1 MNKQGSA
8 VFCFSPWEIPLRQVS
23 QPTLLDSFYFNSLP
37 HSLYLPL
44 CDFVVIIF
52 YQLSVLSHLLIRD
65 ESELLLTVLLW
76 FEYLLSSLGTVVLWW
91 WFRLSQPEQGTE
103 HSTISYLLSQC
114 NQACPSAHTEGN
126 LGRISLKLQHL
137 HPQHALTK
145 RILLVSLCIIACY
158 LISRFNAASAGTAYL
173 S

>member
-1 MNKQGSA
+1 M
-8 VFCFSPWEIPLRQVS
+8 FCFSPLEIPLCQVS
-23 QPTLLDSFYFNSLP
+23 QPTLLDSFYFSSLP
-37 HSLYLPL
+37 HSPYLPL

-52 YQLSVLSHLLIRD
+52 YQLSVLLHFLIRD
-65 ESELLLTVLLW
+65 ESELLLPVLLW
-76 FEYLLSSLGTVVLWW
+76 FEYLFPLGTVVLWW
-91 WFRLSQPEQGTE
+91 WFRLSQPEQCSVPWTT
-103 HSTISYLLSQC
+103 STISYLLSQC

-158 LISRFNAASAGTAYL
+158 LISQFNAASAGTAYL